1 MPYASRARIVPSFRQ
16 FLFFLKRRFPIDRH
30 DDIVSYAIAAF
41 GHTVYR
47 FAFALLRSSHQA
59 EDVYQETFL
68 ALHSSQRTF
77 ESDEHLKSWLL
88 KVAGNRCRTIFRD
101 KKRHREDLVDP
112 IDFSSMSIPDEKI
125 NGIES
130 PNERD
135 IWDIVDTLNSNQREV
150 IYLFYIEGY
159 SVEEIAEIVGAS
171 SSTVRTRLHRAR
183 TKIKQRLK

>member
-1 MPYASRARIVPSFRQ
+1 
-16 FLFFLKRRFPIDRH
+16 
-30 DDIVSYAIAAF
+30 
-41 GHTVYR
+41 
-47 FAFALLRSSHQA
+47 
-59 EDVYQETFL
+59 
-68 ALHSSQRTF
+68 
-77 ESDEHLKSWLL
+77 
-88 KVAGNRCRTIFRD
+88 
-101 KKRHREDLVDP
+101 
-112 IDFSSMSIPDEKI
+112 MSIPDEKI